1 MFMKTVLGEIRADE
15 LGVTLPH
22 EHICCYSEY
31 ALMMMGKRYLDK
43 EALMEASV
51 AYLREMKEK
60 HSLSTI
66 FDCTPVNIGRDIEL
80 LKRVSEES
88 EINIVSSTGF
98 YYTDEPVLYTATA
111 EELADYI
118 STDAKATNAA
128 IIKCAVERE
137 EITPFLEK
145 VLRACAMAHRECG
158 LPIVMHSNARNR
170 NAKAALEILFSED
183 VKPSAITVGHLSDT
197 EDIEYVKEIA
207 AHGCFI
213 GLDRLRADTSEEYVS
228 KKLFTI
234 NELIRSG
241 YGEQILLS
249 HDSLFF
255 SGFDKQPKINEKPRL
270 AYLFEEI
277 LPRLP
282 EDIGRLLTVDNPAR
296 AIQAK

>member
-1 MFMKTVLGEIRADE
+1 MKTILGEISTEE

-31 ALMMMGKRYLDK
+31 ALKMVGNGYLDK
-43 EALMEASV
+43 DALFRAAVS
-51 AYLREMKEK
+51 YLKEMKKK

-66 FDCTPVNIGRDIEL
+66 FDCTPVNIGRDIDL
-80 LKRVSEES
+80 LRRVSEES
-88 EINIVSSTGF
+88 EINIVSATGF
-98 YYTDEPVLYTATA
+98 YYTDEPTLYSVSADKLA
-111 EELADYI
+111 EYMM
-118 STDAKATNAA
+118 TDAKETNAG

-137 EITPFLEK
+137 EIAPFLEK
-145 VLRACAMAHRECG
+145 VLRACAIAHKELG
-158 LPIVMHSNARNR
+158 LPLIMHSNARNK
-170 NAKAALEILFSED
+170 NAKAALEILFSEG
-183 VKPSAITVGHLSDT
+183 VKTSAITVGHLSDT
-197 EDIEYVKEIA
+197 EEVDYIKEIA
-207 AHGCFI
+207 ALGCFI
-213 GLDRLRADTSEEYVS
+213 GLDRLRADTSEEYIS
-228 KKLFTI
+228 KKLFTV

-241 YGEQILLS
+241 HGKQILLS

-255 SGFDKQPKINEKPRL
+255 SSFDKQPKINEKPRL

>member
-1 MFMKTVLGEIRADE
+1 MKTVLGEIRADA

-22 EHICCYSEY
+22 EHICCYNEY
-31 ALMMMGKRYLDK
+31 ALKMMGERYLDK
-43 EALMEASV
+43 DALRAASV
-51 AYLREMKEK
+51 AYLKEMKK
-60 HSLSTI
+60 KYSLSTV
-66 FDCTPVNIGRDIEL
+66 FDCTPVNIGRDIDL
-80 LKRVSEES
+80 LRRVSEES
-88 EINIVSSTGF
+88 EVNIVTSTGF
-98 YYTDEPVLYTATA
+98 YYTDEPTLYSATA
-111 EELADYI
+111 EMIAEYI
-118 STDAKATNAA
+118 LTDAKATNAG

-158 LPIVMHSNARNR
+158 LPIVMHSNARNK
-170 NAKAALEILFSED
+170 NARAALEILFSEE
-183 VKPSAITVGHLSDT
+183 VKPSAVTVGHLSDT
-197 EDIEYVKEIA
+197 EEVDYIKEIA

-213 GLDRLRADTSEEYVS
+213 GLDRLRADTSEEYIS

-241 YGEQILLS
+241 YGEKILLS